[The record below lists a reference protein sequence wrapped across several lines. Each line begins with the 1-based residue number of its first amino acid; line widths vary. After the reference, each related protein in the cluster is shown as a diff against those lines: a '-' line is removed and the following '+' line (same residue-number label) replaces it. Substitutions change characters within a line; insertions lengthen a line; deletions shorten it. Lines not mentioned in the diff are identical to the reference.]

1 MGKAKR
7 DLGVDQ
13 NGVQKM
19 MRKRDYLADMSGQF
33 GMNLVAN
40 LIGQLTYFYT
50 DKVEL
55 AVGSVGVVMLIAKIV
70 DAVTDLWF
78 GNVIDHSK
86 GGNKKYYRWILR
98 MMVPYSILAALLFC
112 VPIQAGQ
119 VPACVCDT
127 YSSVSCLWNIDGYAY
142 VGGYGCQDKQP
153 E

>member
-50 DKVEL
+50 DKVGL
-55 AVGSVGVVMLIAKIV
+55 AVGGVGVAMLIAKIV

-78 GNVIDHSK
+78 GNVVRPFKGREQRILPLDIEDDDPILHSCGFAVLCSDS
-86 GGNKKYYRWILR
+86 GG
-98 MMVPYSILAALLFC
+98 
-112 VPIQAGQ
+112 AG
-119 VPACVCDT
+119 
-127 YSSVSCLWNIDGYAY
+127 SWH
-142 VGGYGCQDKQP
+142 
-153 E
+153 

>member
-1 MGKAKR
+1 MRKEKR
-7 DLGVDQ
+7 GLGVDR

-50 DKVEL
+50 DKVGL
-55 AVGSVGVVMLIAKIV
+55 AVGGIGIVMLIAKIV

-78 GNVIDHSK
+78 GNIIDHSK
-86 GGNKKYYRWILR
+86 GGNRKYYRWILR

-112 VPIQAGQ
+112 VPIKAGT
-119 VPACVCDT
+119 D
-127 YSSVSCLWNIDGYAY
+127 SCT
-142 VGGYGCQDKQP
+142 
-153 E
+153 

>member
-1 MGKAKR
+1 
-7 DLGVDQ
+7 
-13 NGVQKM
+13 

-50 DKVEL
+50 DKVGL
-55 AVGSVGVVMLIAKIV
+55 AVGGVGAVMLIAKIV

-98 MMVPYSILAALLFC
+98 MMIPYSVLAALLFC
-112 VPIQAGQ
+112 VPIQAGSSSSIDLCLCDEYS
-119 VPACVCDT
+119 VISCMWNTDGNTNVC
-127 YSSVSCLWNIDGYAY
+127 S
-142 VGGYGCQDKQP
+142 YGCQNK
-153 E
+153 